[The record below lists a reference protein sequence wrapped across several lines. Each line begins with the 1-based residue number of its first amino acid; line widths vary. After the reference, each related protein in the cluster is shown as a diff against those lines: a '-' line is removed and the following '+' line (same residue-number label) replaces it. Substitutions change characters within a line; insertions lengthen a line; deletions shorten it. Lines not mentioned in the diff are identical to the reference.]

1 MRLSYPVYTFD
12 NRMLLPAGTL
22 VSFGSIEELIS
33 RSEPA
38 STERCSLLSHGS
50 VREDLVSYVCSPP
63 YNTVFSEERLI
74 TDVFNLMEDITH
86 TEPVLRYLDFFKEND
101 FYTYR
106 HVLMVF
112 AMSTLLARD
121 LLPGHRDI
129 LSEAITG
136 PTHDFGKLS
145 VPLSILKKTSPL
157 TTSERDM
164 LRHHT
169 LAGYVLISYYLGDI
183 DSLQA
188 RVAMSHHERKNGSGY
203 PEGILLSDRMVE
215 IVAIVDIYDALVSPR
230 PYRPVSYSN
239 RTAIEEITAMA
250 ERGELGWD
258 TVKALVSHNRKDKP
272 HYSECGV
279 SLEKRGVPPPNN
291 TYGIT
296 VDNDNI

>member
-1 MRLSYPVYTFD
+1 MRLSYPVYTFE

-22 VSFGSIEELIS
+22 ISFENIIELIS
-33 RSEPA
+33 RGEALSPEKH
-38 STERCSLLSHGS
+38 SLLSYGS
-50 VREDLVSYVCSPP
+50 VREDLLSYVCRPP
-63 YNTVFSEERLI
+63 YNTVFSDERLI
-74 TDVFNLMEDITH
+74 IDVFNLMEKIYH
-86 TEPVLRYLDFFKEND
+86 TAPVLRYLDFFKEND

-129 LSEAITG
+129 LKEAMTG

-145 VPLSILKKTSPL
+145 VPISILRKTTPL
-157 TTSERDM
+157 TVTERDM
-164 LRHHT
+164 LRHHAM
-169 LAGYVLISYYLGDI
+169 AGYVLISYYLGDI

-188 RVAMSHHERKNGSGY
+188 RVALSHHERKNGSGY
-203 PEGILLSDRMVE
+203 PEGLLLSDSMVE
-215 IVAIVDIYDALVSPR
+215 IVATVDIYDALVSPR
-230 PYRPVSYSN
+230 PYRPVSFSN
-239 RTAIEEITAMA
+239 RTAIEQITDMA
-250 ERGELGWD
+250 ERGEIGWD

-291 TYGIT
+291 TYGI
-296 VDNDNI
+296 VVEKDNI

>member
-12 NRMLLPAGTL
+12 NRLLFPAGTL
-22 VSFGSIEELIS
+22 ISIGSIEELIS
-33 RSEPA
+33 RSEPV
-38 STERCSLLSHGS
+38 SPERHSLLSYGS
-50 VREDLVSYVCSPP
+50 VREDLLSYVCRPP
-63 YNTVFSEERLI
+63 YNTVFSDEKLI
-74 TDVFNLMEDITH
+74 IDIFNLMESISH
-86 TEPVLRYLDFFKEND
+86 TAPVLRYLDFFKEND

-129 LSEAITG
+129 LQEAVTG

-145 VPLSILKKTSPL
+145 VPISILRKMTPL
-157 TTSERDM
+157 TVSERDM

-169 LAGYVLISYYLGDI
+169 LAGYLLISYYLGDV

-188 RVAMSHHERKNGSGY
+188 RVALSHHERKNGSGY
-203 PEGILLSDRMVE
+203 PEGLLLSDSMVE
-215 IVAIVDIYDALVSPR
+215 IVATVDIYDALVSPR
-230 PYRPVSYSN
+230 PYRPFSFSN
-239 RTAIEEITAMA
+239 RTAIEQITDMA
-250 ERGELGWD
+250 ERGELAWD

-296 VDNDNI
+296 VDNENI